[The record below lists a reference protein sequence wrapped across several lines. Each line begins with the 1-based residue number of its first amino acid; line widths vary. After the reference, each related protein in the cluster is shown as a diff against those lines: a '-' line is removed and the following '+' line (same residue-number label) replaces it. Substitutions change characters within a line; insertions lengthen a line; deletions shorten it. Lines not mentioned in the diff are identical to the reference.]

1 MIEPLPFFQNF
12 SRLRVFSETQKGSP
26 ILFFGNVS
34 EKHVDRNSW
43 YSSPLLS
50 IENFDTG
57 VFLKNRTLP
66 PPKVLGY
73 VIMTLFHGNSWYSL
87 VLFHRRYRFWNF
99 SERQKVYS
107 TTFQVLWDEKKLVK
121 NLWYNPYFLSKN
133 FFDSVFSPKHRRV
146 PLQIF
151 FGTVRQKLL
160 DQNSW
165 YNLLLSIEIFDA
177 GVFLKN
183 RRLLPHKV
191 LGSVIMKR
199 IDGNFWYSLVLIHRQ
214 KQYRKIFEVQK
225 ASSTKLSVLWDRN
238 CSTEIL
244 NTPSLLD
251 SHYYHYPYRFSLPEF
266 FLKHRRRPL

>member
-99 SERQKVYS
+99 SE
-107 TTFQVLWDEKKLVK
+107 
-121 NLWYNPYFLSKN
+121 
-133 FFDSVFSPKHRRV
+133 
-146 PLQIF
+146 
-151 FGTVRQKLL
+151 
-160 DQNSW
+160 
-165 YNLLLSIEIFDA
+165 
-177 GVFLKN
+177 
-183 RRLLPHKV
+183 
-191 LGSVIMKR
+191 
-199 IDGNFWYSLVLIHRQ
+199 
-214 KQYRKIFEVQK
+214 VQK
-225 ASSTKLSVLWDRN
+225 ASSTKSFSSVREKLFDWNSWYSLALIQKSFDFGIFLEDR
-238 CSTEIL
+238 
-244 NTPSLLD
+244 
-251 SHYYHYPYRFSLPEF
+251 RV
-266 FLKHRRRPL
+266 PLQAF

>member
-1 MIEPLPFFQNF
+1 MIVPLPFFQNF

-34 EKHVDRNSW
+34 EKHVDRTSW

-99 SERQKVYS
+99 SKRQKVYS

-121 NLWYNPYFLSKN
+121 KLWYNPYFLSKN

-165 YNLLLSIEIFDA
+165 YNLLFLSIENFDT
-177 GVFLKN
+177 GIVLKN
-183 RRLLPHKV
+183 RRLPLRKSFS
-191 LGSVIMKR
+191 SVRRKLFN
-199 IDGNFWYSLVLIHRQ
+199 GNTWYSLPVIH
-214 KQYRKIFEVQK
+214 KSFDIGKSLE
-225 ASSTKLSVLWDRN
+225 DRRVP
-238 CSTEIL
+238 L
-244 NTPSLLD
+244 QD
-251 SHYYHYPYRFSLPEF
+251 F
-266 FLKHRRRPL
+266 FRYCDRR